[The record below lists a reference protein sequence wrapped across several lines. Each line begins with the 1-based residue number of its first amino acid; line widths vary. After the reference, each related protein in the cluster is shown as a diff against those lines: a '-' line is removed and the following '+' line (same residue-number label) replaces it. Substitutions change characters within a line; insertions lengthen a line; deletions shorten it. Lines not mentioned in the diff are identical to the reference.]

1 MSFVALLISLL
12 VVVFGVAILTGIIYL
27 LMKTSKK

>member
-12 VVVFGVAILTGIIYL
+12 VVIFGIAILAGIIYL
-27 LMKTSKK
+27 LMNAAKK

>member
-27 LMKTSKK
+27 LMKASKK